1 MTIERDRLAAVE
13 ILTILAEA
21 GICGSRIG
29 PGQVNE
35 RVEKANKVDP
45 QEFVAV
51 ACWLESEGFIR
62 LPHQVDLATG
72 NFPGATLTAEGFEFL
87 GKPSPIDPKDNV
99 YTALVKHTEPSARS
113 TLAEF
118 IGSIL
123 GSASSY
129 LNTQR

>member
-13 ILTILAEA
+13 ILTILAAA
-21 GICGSRIG
+21 GISGSRIG
-29 PGQVNE
+29 PDQVNE
-35 RVEKANKVDP
+35 RVDFANRVEP
-45 QEFVAV
+45 NEFVAV
-51 ACWLESEGFIR
+51 ACWLESEGLIR
-62 LPHQVDLATG
+62 LPDPGDLATG
-72 NFPGATLTAEGFEFL
+72 NFPSATLTAEGFEFL
-87 GKPSPIDPKDNV
+87 GKPSPINPNDDV
-99 YTALVKHTEPSARS
+99 YTALVKHTEPAARS